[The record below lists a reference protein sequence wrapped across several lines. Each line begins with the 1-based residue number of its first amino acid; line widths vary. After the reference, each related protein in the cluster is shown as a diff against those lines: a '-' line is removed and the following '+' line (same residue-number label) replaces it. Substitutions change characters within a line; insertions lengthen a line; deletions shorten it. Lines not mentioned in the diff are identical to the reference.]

1 VVEDN
6 EVNQVLATRL
16 LEKRGHSVTVAP
28 NGRAAIEALE
38 KQSFD
43 AILMDVQMPVQGGLE
58 TAALIREGGKST
70 NGHVPIIALTANA
83 MAGDRELCLHAGMD
97 DYLTKPLQAKSLFA
111 MIERVLQ
118 PAGELSTDQS
128 DSTT

>member
-1 VVEDN
+1 
-6 EVNQVLATRL
+6 
-16 LEKRGHSVTVAP
+16 
-28 NGRAAIEALE
+28 
-38 KQSFD
+38 
-43 AILMDVQMPVQGGLE
+43 
-58 TAALIREGGKST
+58 
-70 NGHVPIIALTANA
+70 
-83 MAGDRELCLHAGMD
+83 MD